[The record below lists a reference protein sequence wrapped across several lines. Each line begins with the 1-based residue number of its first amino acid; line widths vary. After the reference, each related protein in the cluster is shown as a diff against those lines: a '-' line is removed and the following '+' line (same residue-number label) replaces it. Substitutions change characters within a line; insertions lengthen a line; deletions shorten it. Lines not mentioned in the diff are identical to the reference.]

1 MSRDYHGALPTD
13 LRLSQIAS
21 SGITPKLLLHCCCAP
36 CTSYVLEYLSPF
48 FTVTLFFCN
57 PNIDTREE
65 YEKRAE
71 MLDRL
76 PILSGYPNKA
86 DIIICDY
93 IPNVFQA
100 TAAPLTNEPEGGAR
114 CRACFEIRLG
124 ETAKYAKEY
133 KYDFFATTLSVSP
146 HKNANLLNEI
156 GTKMAGE
163 HGIEFLEA
171 DFKKRGG
178 YQRSVELSKQYGL
191 YRQTY
196 CGCRIT

>member
-1 MSRDYHGALPTD
+1 M
-13 LRLSQIAS
+13 
-21 SGITPKLLLHCCCAP
+21 
-36 CTSYVLEYLSPF
+36 LEYLSPF
-48 FTVTLFFCN
+48 FAVTLFFCN

-71 MLDRL
+71 MFERL
-76 PILSGYPNKA
+76 PVLSGYPNKA

-93 IPNVFQA
+93 IPNAFQA
-100 TAAPLTNEPEGGAR
+100 MAAPLINEPEGGAR

-124 ETAKYAKEY
+124 ETAKYAKEHE
-133 KYDFFATTLSVSP
+133 YDFFATTLSVSP
-146 HKNANLLNEI
+146 HKDAKLLNDI
-156 GTKMAGE
+156 GAWIGGE

-191 YRQTY
+191 YRQSY